1 MSPYLSLHYVKEMRM
16 NMSRYWET
24 EYYSQPT
31 ENEIKSK
38 ASATR
43 KKETA
48 KGKTLSPVT
57 VTGRTIVRNWWG
69 QAWCNNLERY
79 ADYDSRLDRGKRYV
93 RSNAIVDLQIEKG
106 RIHARIQGTR
116 KVPYKVEI
124 RISPLSEERCQ
135 NIIEK
140 CSTKLENV
148 ERLIQGNFPEDMKQ
162 LFEGEGGLFP
172 EPKEISFQCSC
183 PDWAL
188 MCKHVA
194 AALYGVG
201 VRLDEQPL
209 LFFALRG
216 IDFNR
221 FIDVTL
227 ANKVESMLQNAEQP
241 KSTRVIPNDD
251 QLLTKLFGVI

>member
-1 MSPYLSLHYVKEMRM
+1 
-16 NMSRYWET
+16 MSRYWET
-24 EYYSQPT
+24 GYYSQPT
-31 ENEIKSK
+31 EKEIKSR
-38 ASATR
+38 ANATK
-43 KKETA
+43 KKESA
-48 KGKTLSPVT
+48 KGKMLAPVT
-57 VTGRTIVRNWWG
+57 VTGRNIVKSWWG
-69 QAWCNNLERY
+69 KAWCNNLERY

-106 RIHARIQGTR
+106 RIFARVQGTR
-116 KVPYKVEI
+116 KIPYKVEI

-135 NIIEK
+135 NIIER

-148 ERLIQGNFPEDMKQ
+148 ERLIQGDFPEDMKL
-162 LFEGEGGLFP
+162 LFEGTGGLFP

-209 LFFALRG
+209 LFFELRG

-227 ANKVESMLQNAEQP
+227 ANKVESMLKYAEQP
-241 KSTRVIPNDD
+241 KSTRVIEDSEID
-251 QLLTKLFGVI
+251 LTKLFGVL